1 MLPSLY
7 TGLKNVKLK
16 NELAACSGKIRYP
29 SEELAWWVFYTYYF
43 PFGKRGK
50 GIRCAMPYLSC
61 YFCIHCKG
69 WHMGKS
75 RWETDR
81 PKTNKGTKPLLRF
94 RPYRD

>member
-7 TGLKNVKLK
+7 TGLKNANLK

-29 SEELAWWVFYTYYF
+29 TEGLAWWVFYTYHF

-50 GIRCAMPYLSC
+50 GIRYAMPYLSC
-61 YFCIHCKG
+61 YFCIHCQG

-75 RWETDR
+75 NWDPYK
-81 PKTNKGTKPLLRF
+81 PKVRKTHKRLLKF
-94 RPYRD
+94 RPDMD